1 MTEASFSFFWQSG
14 SPFSQWHKSTY
25 VLDGVTFSCA
35 EQGMM
40 HSKALLFEDHITAD
54 KIMQTNDSST
64 AKMKRLGRQV
74 RGFKDEVWRQC
85 RQEIVFQHN
94 MCKYTQNPHLLQALI
109 NTKGRVLV
117 EASPCDSIW
126 GIGLHEIDAREVP
139 PSEWPGLNLLGKVL
153 VRVRQ
158 AILEEVEEEDQS

>member
-1 MTEASFSFFWQSG
+1 MTEAGFWFFWQRG

-40 HSKALLFEDHITAD
+40 HSKALLFEDHVTAD
-54 KIMQTNDSST
+54 KIMQTNDCRR
-64 AKMKRLGRQV
+64 MKELGRQV
-74 RGFKDEVWRQC
+74 RGFKDEVWIQH
-85 RQEIVFQHN
+85 RQEIVFQHS
-94 MCKYTQNPHLLQALI
+94 MCKYTQNPYLLQALI

-117 EASPCDSIW
+117 EASPYDSIW
-126 GIGLHEIDAREVP
+126 GVGLHETDAREVP
-139 PSEWPGLNLLGKVL
+139 PSQWPGLNLLGKVL

-158 AILEEVEEEDQS
+158 AILDEVEDEEQSY